1 MSVNGWDSE
10 HASRHPDFA
19 AQAWTQAPY
28 LFEHIPTALGIEDI
42 SFARVAEIVAAMP
55 PQDIIYRSAAGGV
68 NSQMTRLPL
77 PDWSAVPLHAR
88 LAAETTSLMLQNVE
102 RYDRE
107 FRTAVDRLIEW
118 AARTLSVSTQQF
130 KYCTASIFL
139 SSPGAISS
147 YHTDREQNFL
157 VHLRGQKI
165 VHVFPRRLSVP
176 QELLVAMFRKRKG
189 IHFEYDPMLESA
201 ASLYPLRPGNILY
214 VPRNCPHWVDNSDQV
229 AMSLSINFFRP
240 ADFLLEQFYHLNDKL
255 RARFTRVCRPR
266 ITRAGG

>member
-1 MSVNGWDSE
+1 MSVNGGESE

-19 AQAWTQAPY
+19 ASAWTRAPY
-28 LFEHIPTALGIEDI
+28 LFQHIPTALGIEDV
-42 SFARVAEIVAAMP
+42 SFERVADIVAAMP
-55 PQDIIYRSAAGGV
+55 PQDIIYRGAGGGV
-68 NSQMTRLPL
+68 NSQMTRLSL

-102 RYDRE
+102 RYDAE

-118 AARTLSVSTQQF
+118 AARTLSVSPRQF

-157 VHLRGQKI
+157 VHLHGQKT
-165 VHVFPRRLSVP
+165 VHVFPRRLSVQ
-176 QELLVAMFRKRKG
+176 QELLVAMFRRRKG
-189 IHFEYDPMLESA
+189 IYFEYDPTLELA
-201 ASLYPLRPGNILY
+201 ASLYTLRPGNILY
-214 VPRNCPHWVDNSDQV
+214 VPRNWPHWVDNSDQV

-240 ADFLLEQFYHLNDKL
+240 ADFLLEQFYQLNDKL
-255 RARFTRVCRPR
+255 RARFTRVFRPR